1 VRFEFA
7 TAARIVFGEGTLR
20 EVPAAAAAMGTCA
33 FLVTGASPE
42 RAAPL
47 TASLEAAGVAC
58 AWFAV
63 NGEPTVDL
71 IRTATNQAYTA
82 GCDMVIALGGGSAID
97 TGKAVAAMLANP
109 SGKPVDKAGDP
120 LDYLEV
126 IGRGQPLVH
135 ASIPFIAIPTTAGTG
150 SEVTRNAVLGS
161 PEHGV
166 KASLR
171 GAGMLPRLAVVDPEL
186 ALRLPRSIT
195 ASTGLDA
202 LTQLIEPYVS
212 VRANPMTDQFCVEGM
227 RRAARALPRVCADGG
242 DREARADM
250 AWASLL
256 GGLALANAGLGAAHG
271 FAAPIG
277 GRWPAPHGAV
287 CAALLPHAMEI
298 NVRALRSRAPAGGA
312 LRRYSEVARLITG
325 EPHSSAEDG
334 VRWIAELCRKLEIP
348 PLRTYGVGQT
358 DVADLVVQGAR
369 ASSMKGNPIGLTRE
383 ELREIVA
390 RAI

>member
-1 VRFEFA
+1 MRFEFA
-7 TAARIVFGEGTLR
+7 TAARILFGEGTLR

-33 FLVTGASPE
+33 LIVTGASPD
-42 RAAPL
+42 RALPL
-47 TASLEAAGVAC
+47 LPSLEGAGVAC
-58 AWFAV
+58 VWFAV
-63 NGEPTVDL
+63 DCEPTVEL
-71 IRTATNQAYTA
+71 IRTATNQARSA
-82 GCDMVIALGGGSAID
+82 GCDLVIAIGGGSAID
-97 TGKAVAAMLANP
+97 AGKAVAAMLAN
-109 SGKPVDKAGDP
+109 SGDP

-126 IGRGQPLVH
+126 IGRGQPLLH
-135 ASIPFIAIPTTAGTG
+135 PAMPFIAIPTTAGTG

-186 ALRLPRSIT
+186 TLQLPRAIT

-212 VRANPMTDQFCVEGM
+212 VRANRMTDQFCMEGM
-227 RRAARALPRVCADGG
+227 RRAAAALPRVCTDGG

-256 GGLALANAGLGAAHG
+256 GGLALSNAGLGAVHG

-277 GRWPAPHGAV
+277 GRWAAPHGAV
-287 CAALLPHAMEI
+287 CAALLPLAMEI
-298 NVRALRSRAPAGGA
+298 NVRALHSRAPAGDA
-312 LRRYSEVARLITG
+312 LRRYDDVSRLITG
-325 EPHSSAEDG
+325 EPHSTAEDG
-334 VRWIAELCRKLEIP
+334 VRWVAELCRKLEIP
-348 PLRTYGVGQT
+348 PLRTYGVGQA
-358 DVADLVVQGAR
+358 DVADLVVQSAR
-369 ASSMKGNPIGLTRE
+369 ASSMKGNPIALSGE
-383 ELREIVA
+383 ELSEIIA